1 MDLRRRFIFH
11 GNAAA
16 IGGRIVRP
24 ADVIIDSPVSS
35 SLTVVGGRTQAQA
48 GATRFGDWVSLGS
61 AATLAEGLFDDVKQ
75 QIEYSHHRI
84 EEDTLTMTT
93 RVRADVTALSVD
105 DKPRLTIKR
114 VHAAMTSKSPAG
126 SGEPSIA
133 IDKETTIDGAAI
145 DGLGLNVEL
154 DLATFQRYDTRSKL
168 LTAADD
174 PDFVRSSGSSL
185 FMTSPR
191 GGVAAPPAGRLLR
204 GDGTIYATLVKSIA
218 WSGQPFAGATIDN
231 HVVTIPNFGKIFFG
245 ELVITDRSRRLTMVR
260 LELGSPSG
268 GEVAVAEVDS
278 NGTWST

>member
-35 SLTVVGGRTQAQA
+35 SLTVVGGRTQSKSGPAK
-48 GATRFGDWVSLGS
+48 FGDWVSIGS
-61 AATLAEGLFDDVKQ
+61 AASSAEGIFDDLQ
-75 QIEYSHHRI
+75 QQVEFSYHRI
-84 EEDTLTMTT
+84 EQDTLAMTT
-93 RVRADVTALSVD
+93 RVSADVTELSVD
-105 DKPRLTIKR
+105 EKPNLRIKR
-114 VHAAMTSKSPAG
+114 VHAGLTSRSPAG

-133 IDKETTIDGAAI
+133 IDKDTTIEGVTIDGI
-145 DGLGLNVEL
+145 GLNVEL
-154 DLATFQRYDTRSKL
+154 ALSTFQRYDTRSKL

-174 PDFVRSSGSSL
+174 PEFVRSSGSSL
-185 FMTSPR
+185 FMTSPT

-204 GDGTIYATLVKSIA
+204 GYGTIYATLVKSIT

-231 HVVTIPNFGKIFFG
+231 NVVTIPNFGKIFFG
-245 ELVITDRSRRLTMVR
+245 ELIITERSRRLTMAR
-260 LELGSPSG
+260 LELGSPTG